1 MIYSYLKN
9 LKKNKV
15 IFIIFSVIFIALS
28 VIHIF
33 YSEGYADLIK
43 SLDPSEIHFIPISI
57 YYYVQSSMTSIQLT
71 LLLFIASSN
80 IFAVDKLIDKQ
91 SHFSILTKLRVNP
104 NKYYKNMLLI
114 NSVYSFVYYLIIQI
128 TIIFTLFILIGT
140 FDFSQLEQNDI
151 QTHYNLFSNSYQNS
165 FFIYLIFSSL
175 GFVIY
180 SDFIYSLSTWIKNI
194 YVYRGS
200 GLIIGILLTAL
211 PAIICGSIFNLTNSD
226 LFLYIGSLFFLPNL
240 INPGL
245 QPFVNH
251 TIFQSPYLTYL
262 TTLLFYCIMLL
273 ILSLLSK
280 RKERN
285 CE

>member
-9 LKKNKV
+9 LQKNKV

-91 SHFSILTKLRVNP
+91 SHFSILTKLRVNLI
-104 NKYYKNMLLI
+104 NTIKYVLI

-128 TIIFTLFILIGT
+128 TIILLFYFNWYIR
-140 FDFSQLEQNDI
+140 FSQLEQNDI
-151 QTHYNLFSNSYQNS
+151 QTYYNLFSNSYQNS
-165 FFIYLIFSSL
+165 FYLSYFSSL

-211 PAIICGSIFNLTNSD
+211 PAIICGSI
-226 LFLYIGSLFFLPNL
+226 L
-240 INPGL
+240 I
-245 QPFVNH
+245 
-251 TIFQSPYLTYL
+251 
-262 TTLLFYCIMLL
+262 
-273 ILSLLSK
+273 
-280 RKERN
+280 
-285 CE
+285 